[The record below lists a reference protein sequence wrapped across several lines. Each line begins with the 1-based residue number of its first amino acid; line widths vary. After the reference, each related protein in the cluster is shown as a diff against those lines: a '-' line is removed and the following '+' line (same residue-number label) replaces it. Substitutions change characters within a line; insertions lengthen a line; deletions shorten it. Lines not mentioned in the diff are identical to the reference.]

1 MKMNSR
7 GTFQFAINFNVE
19 SHCPIS
25 IFIFCFFA
33 LAVQIQFDYL
43 ANNFYLIGQERHRR
57 DIASIALVGKS
68 K

>member
-25 IFIFCFFA
+25 IFVFCVPAF
-33 LAVQIQFDYL
+33 AVQIQFDYL
-43 ANNFYLIGQERHRR
+43 ANNFYLIGQEGHRT
-57 DIASIALVGKS
+57 DLATIAMLGEAR
-68 K
+68 